1 MVWVGNAFFFSFIY
15 HIFSKHF
22 LNIKYVVSMTLG
34 PEDTKIKSVCS
45 LTTRG
50 PLSYRRRN
58 QKVWST
64 SSLIANVLLTPVLW
78 PGIRWHGPAGLLGA
92 FKLVRSQPGSPS
104 PTQHSFFLPPFTIP
118 LGKVPNPFP
127 TLLTPPPTFSEDNPP
142 LQQLFLN
149 LCGNQPASFSAL
161 SPSLFVYSKGFH
173 LTRKTCFFT

>member
-1 MVWVGNAFFFSFIY
+1 MVWVGNAFLFSFIY

-22 LNIKYVVSMTLG
+22 LNIKYVLSITLG
-34 PEDTKIKSVCS
+34 PEDTKIKSVWS

-78 PGIRWHGPAGLLGA
+78 PGIRWHGPAVLLGA

-104 PTQHSFFLPPFTIP
+104 PAQHSFFFFASFYHSP
-118 LGKVPNPFP
+118 GQSSQPFP
-127 TLLTPPPTFSEDNPP
+127 YSPNTATHLLRRQSTSPTAFPESMWESASIVLSTLP
-142 LQQLFLN
+142 LP
-149 LCGNQPASFSAL
+149 LCI
-161 SPSLFVYSKGFH
+161 
-173 LTRKTCFFT
+173 